1 MTTIIKMYLTLQ
13 ESGTIFLI
21 NRNKWRLCGSRIIE
35 NTIRYTG
42 SPQWLPCGMLNRKIC
57 QIFPNRAQPQVR
69 DDHIHYGRFLLRC
82 SVRRLAMPSMGRELK
97 TASFCVELQEKTM
110 MKCPNCNHESSV
122 TQKFCANC
130 GTRLLQM
137 PENDVPVMSNG
148 QLLGVLSLVTGIIS
162 LFVFSI
168 VFGPAAIILG
178 VLALNKRNNL
188 GWTGIILG
196 GFVVLI
202 TGIAFII
209 ALAQ

>member
-1 MTTIIKMYLTLQ
+1 M
-13 ESGTIFLI
+13 E
-21 NRNKWRLCGSRIIE
+21 
-35 NTIRYTG
+35 
-42 SPQWLPCGMLNRKIC
+42 RKIM
-57 QIFPNRAQPQVR
+57 R
-69 DDHIHYGRFLLRC
+69 
-82 SVRRLAMPSMGRELK
+82 
-97 TASFCVELQEKTM
+97 
-110 MKCPNCNHESSV
+110 CPNCNHESSA

-130 GTRLLQM
+130 GTRLPQASNVNQGVET
-137 PENDVPVMSNG
+137 PIMSNG

>member
-1 MTTIIKMYLTLQ
+1 
-13 ESGTIFLI
+13 
-21 NRNKWRLCGSRIIE
+21 
-35 NTIRYTG
+35 
-42 SPQWLPCGMLNRKIC
+42 
-57 QIFPNRAQPQVR
+57 
-69 DDHIHYGRFLLRC
+69 
-82 SVRRLAMPSMGRELK
+82 
-97 TASFCVELQEKTM
+97 M

>member
-1 MTTIIKMYLTLQ
+1 
-13 ESGTIFLI
+13 
-21 NRNKWRLCGSRIIE
+21 
-35 NTIRYTG
+35 
-42 SPQWLPCGMLNRKIC
+42 
-57 QIFPNRAQPQVR
+57 
-69 DDHIHYGRFLLRC
+69 
-82 SVRRLAMPSMGRELK
+82 
-97 TASFCVELQEKTM
+97 
-110 MKCPNCNHESSV
+110 
-122 TQKFCANC
+122 
-130 GTRLLQM
+130 
-137 PENDVPVMSNG
+137 MSNG

-188 GWTGIILG
+188 GWTGIVLG

>member
-1 MTTIIKMYLTLQ
+1 M
-13 ESGTIFLI
+13 
-21 NRNKWRLCGSRIIE
+21 R
-35 NTIRYTG
+35 
-42 SPQWLPCGMLNRKIC
+42 
-57 QIFPNRAQPQVR
+57 
-69 DDHIHYGRFLLRC
+69 
-82 SVRRLAMPSMGRELK
+82 
-97 TASFCVELQEKTM
+97 
-110 MKCPNCNHESSV
+110 CPNCNNESSA
-122 TQKFCANC
+122 TQKFCGNC
-130 GTRLLQM
+130 GARLSQTQKSDA
-137 PENDVPVMSNG
+137 PIMSNG

-196 GFVVLI
+196 GLVVLI

>member
-1 MTTIIKMYLTLQ
+1 M
-13 ESGTIFLI
+13 
-21 NRNKWRLCGSRIIE
+21 
-35 NTIRYTG
+35 
-42 SPQWLPCGMLNRKIC
+42 
-57 QIFPNRAQPQVR
+57 
-69 DDHIHYGRFLLRC
+69 RC
-82 SVRRLAMPSMGRELK
+82 PK
-97 TASFCVELQEKTM
+97 
-110 MKCPNCNHESSV
+110 CNHKFSGITKFCGNCGARLSQ
-122 TQKFCANC
+122 TQKSDA
-130 GTRLLQM
+130 
-137 PENDVPVMSNG
+137 PIMSNG

-196 GFVVLI
+196 GLVVLI

>member
-1 MTTIIKMYLTLQ
+1 M
-13 ESGTIFLI
+13 
-21 NRNKWRLCGSRIIE
+21 R
-35 NTIRYTG
+35 
-42 SPQWLPCGMLNRKIC
+42 
-57 QIFPNRAQPQVR
+57 
-69 DDHIHYGRFLLRC
+69 
-82 SVRRLAMPSMGRELK
+82 
-97 TASFCVELQEKTM
+97 
-110 MKCPNCNHESSV
+110 CPNCNNESSA

-130 GTRLLQM
+130 GARLSQTSSAET
-137 PENDVPVMSNG
+137 PIMSNG

-196 GFVVLI
+196 GLVVLI